1 MDTVQILKKSMLF
14 SGLSEEHL
22 SDVAAISSR
31 RSFGRGETLF
41 SEGDTAN
48 GFYLLA
54 SGGMKLCK
62 ISPDGREKVLHFVHP
77 GETFAEAAFF
87 GDGRYPAEARGIE
100 KGETLFFP
108 REGFMGLLERDPQF
122 ALNLIVSLSLLL
134 RRFARQIEE
143 LSFAEV
149 PNRLAAYLC
158 ELIERKS
165 TSFQGKTYLELE
177 MKKGEL
183 ASRLGTVSETL
194 SRSLRKFREEGVME
208 VEGNKVIVYDLNR
221 LKELAKGQKRPETPG
236 AHQQ

>member
-1 MDTVQILKKSMLF
+1 METVQILKKSMLF
-14 SGLSEEHL
+14 SGLPDEHL
-22 SDVAAISSR
+22 SEVAQITNL
-31 RSFGRGETLF
+31 RSFNKGETLF
-41 SEGDTAN
+41 SEGDPAN

-62 ISPDGREKVLHFVHP
+62 VSPDGREKVLHFVHP

-100 KGETLFFP
+100 KGEALFFP
-108 REGFMGLLERDPQF
+108 KDGFMGLLERNPRF
-122 ALNLIVSLSLLL
+122 SLNLIVSLSLQL

-149 PNRLAAYLC
+149 PNRLAAYLI
-158 ELIERKS
+158 ELIDRKS

-183 ASRLGTVSETL
+183 ASRLGTVGETL
-194 SRSLRKFREEGVME
+194 SRTLRKLKEEGIIE
-208 VEGNKVIVYDLNR
+208 VEGNRVIVYDLDR
-221 LKELAKGQKRPETPG
+221 LKALAKG
-236 AHQQ
+236 